1 MSMRNPYEILEI
13 KEGASKDD
21 IKKAYREMVKK
32 YHPDQYGDNPLK
44 DLAEEKLREVNEAYD
59 YLMKNTNDYSS
70 YSDSNSYTKNNYDSN
85 SSAIYN
91 DIRRD
96 LQTGNLNAAEEKLNR
111 ITVRDAEWNYLMG
124 VLNLRK
130 GWYDNAFNYI
140 SNACNLSPSNR
151 EYQDTYNQLR
161 NRNNGYRQ
169 AYYTRN
175 DRDNDWCNICAT
187 LWCADSLC
195 ECCGGDLISCC

>member
-59 YLMKNTNDYSS
+59 YLMKNTSDYSS
-70 YSDSNSYTKNNYDSN
+70 YSNSNSYTNNNYDSN

-124 VLNLRK
+124 VLHLRK

-161 NRNNGYRQ
+161 NRNTGYRQ

-187 LWCADSLC
+187 LWCADSCC

>member
-70 YSDSNSYTKNNYDSN
+70 YSDSNSYTNNNYDSN

-161 NRNNGYRQ
+161 NKSNGYRQ